1 MSFELKNIQG
11 IPAVSSTT
19 HAPHGFNVKLM
30 SDSISILICASLII
44 NSHSHRKDG
53 WVLERVLHLPYPG
66 AIFRRLVPYIRMPT
80 VFIHILG
87 AGIATYV
94 DSIPSLPHNV
104 KETDDE
110 NIGDLSSYWVI

>member
-1 MSFELKNIQG
+1 
-11 IPAVSSTT
+11 
-19 HAPHGFNVKLM
+19 M
-30 SDSISILICASLII
+30 SDSTSLLICASLII
-44 NSHSHRKDG
+44 NSHSYRKDG

-66 AIFRRLVPYIRMPT
+66 ALFRRLVPYIRMPT
-80 VFIHILG
+80 VFIQALG

-110 NIGDLSSYWVI
+110 NLGNLSSGWVISI